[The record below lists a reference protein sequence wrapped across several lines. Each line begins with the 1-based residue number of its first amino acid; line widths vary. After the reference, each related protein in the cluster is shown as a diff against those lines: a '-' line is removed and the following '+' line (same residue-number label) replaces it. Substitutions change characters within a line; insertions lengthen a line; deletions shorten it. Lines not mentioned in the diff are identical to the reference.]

1 MRQVCSRV
9 SIHTGPQLKGSRLR
23 YLSTVRVPR
32 PFKGRLVFSHWA
44 GCTSYVGAGGNVFGK
59 QSKHGFA
66 EFLIRGWG
74 VDRGRVLFKGGEGNW
89 LILIL
94 TEYILLDGYIR
105 VFID

>member
-1 MRQVCSRV
+1 MWGQEAMFLVNSR
-9 SIHTGPQLKGSRLR
+9 
-23 YLSTVRVPR
+23 STDLPSS
-32 PFKGRLVFSHWA
+32 LLE
-44 GCTSYVGAGGNVFGK
+44 GG
-59 QSKHGFA
+59 
-66 EFLIRGWG
+66 G